1 MANTLGKVQLLPD
14 HVSETASTSLNSTA
28 AVTTLVVGHTPMPPF
43 FILTSTQQGDVTDD
57 DRESISEKWISLSFT
72 WSGRSF
78 TLQIA
83 DSDRLDHCDETLVRI
98 LMVIKDIR
106 SQSSYF

>member
-1 MANTLGKVQLLPD
+1 MANTLGKDQFPLNT
-14 HVSETASTSLNSTA
+14 VSETALTSLDSTA
-28 AVTTLVVGHTPMPPF
+28 TVTTLVGHPPMPPF
-43 FILTSTQQGDVTDD
+43 FFLTSTQQGDVTDD

-106 SQSSYF
+106 SQSSSF